1 MASKICGK
9 DARGGLDAAT
19 DRRGRRHSLVRTG
32 NQAAMI
38 DGRNNVNKTLK
49 IWRCSMD
56 NG

>member
-32 NQAAMI
+32 NQASYDRRTKQRQQDLENLALF
-38 DGRNNVNKTLK
+38 DE
-49 IWRCSMD
+49 
-56 NG
+56 